1 MRVGFKKSVALAAVL
16 LAGVTLLSAC
26 GGGSGSSGSGE
37 KGYVGIAMPTK
48 SAERWIADGNNM
60 VEELEKLDYKTDL
73 QYGEDKVENQVAQIE
88 NMITKG
94 VDTLVIASIDGS
106 ALTDVLEKAHN
117 EGIKV
122 IAYDRLLMNSEYV
135 DYYATFENIGVGV
148 QQSSYIEEN
157 LVLKD

>member
-1 MRVGFKKSVALAAVL
+1 MDR
-16 LAGVTLLSAC
+16 
-26 GGGSGSSGSGE
+26 
-37 KGYVGIAMPTK
+37 
-48 SAERWIADGNNM
+48 RWRQHGRRI
-60 VEELEKLDYKTDL
+60 EKLGYKTDL

-117 EGIKV
+117 EDITV

-135 DYYATFENIGVGV
+135 DY
-148 QQSSYIEEN
+148 
-157 LVLKD
+157 